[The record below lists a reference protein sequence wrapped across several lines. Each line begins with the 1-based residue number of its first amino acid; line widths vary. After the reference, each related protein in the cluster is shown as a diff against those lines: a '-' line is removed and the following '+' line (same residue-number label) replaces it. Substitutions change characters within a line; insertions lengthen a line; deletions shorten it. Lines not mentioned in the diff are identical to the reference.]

1 MQQIRIDIILPVFY
15 NDGKQ
20 IEDSKLLQ
28 TRKELAKRFGGCS
41 FLRETYGT
49 WIDPTYH
56 KEYNDVNSIFFVI
69 AHKTQATLD
78 FLKEYKE
85 ILKARFDQK
94 DIMLTYQDIN
104 RI

>member
-15 NDGKQ
+15 NNGKK

-41 FLRETYGT
+41 FLRKTYGT
-49 WIDPTYH
+49 WIDPSDH

-69 AHKTQATLD
+69 TSKTQANLVVKTYGQD
-78 FLKEYKE
+78 APRMFS
-85 ILKARFDQK
+85 I
-94 DIMLTYQDIN
+94 TYQDI
-104 RI
+104 